1 MKRWSVNSFF
11 QTQWQWP
18 ESDIAPLGKALVR
31 RVEVIDRS
39 EMEMSDVQ
47 LVTLRFDGSMEARK
61 KQSDD
66 FKGALYFAHPNDVI
80 YSRIDVRN
88 GAIGVVPENFPNV
101 AVSNEFPVYAVKP
114 EVAFPAYIHLLART
128 NQFLQLINTM
138 ISGASGRKRVQA
150 NQLEEIPVPLPSLE
164 TQRAIVEQAQE
175 AKADYENGLRAL
187 EAKRA
192 ELDHEFL
199 QTLGLELPKTL
210 LRRRVMAIDFGR
222 MTRWDLESA
231 QRVGR
236 ERLLSH
242 FEEKLLSEVVL
253 PLGETN
259 ARVVPATN
267 PDTHWNYIGME
278 NVEARSGR
286 LVNFAPVLGA
296 QIVSASVVFD
306 EQSLLYGKL
315 RPYLRKV
322 IVPVDFGLN
331 EGVASSEFLMFKAR
345 PELDL
350 HFLAEFL
357 RSPIVADHAA
367 QSIGGRMPR
376 VSPATLLEIPIPLPP
391 LETQRAIVSR
401 LREGGRAI
409 EAARM
414 NLESDYKAAQVETE
428 NRILGK
434 APSAAT

>member
-18 ESDIAPLGKALVR
+18 ENDIAPLGKALVR
-31 RVEVIDRS
+31 RIEVIDRS

-61 KQSDD
+61 KQSED
-66 FKGALYFAHPNDVI
+66 FKGSLYFAHPNDVI

-114 EVAFPAYIHLLART
+114 EVALPAYIHLLART
-128 NQFLQLINTM
+128 NEFLQLINTM

-150 NQLEEIPVPLPSLE
+150 NQLEEIPVPLPTLDV
-164 TQRAIVEQAQE
+164 QRAIVERAQK

-199 QTLGLELPKTL
+199 RALGLELPPNVP
-210 LRRRVMAIDFGR
+210 RRRVMATGFHQ
-222 MTRWDLESA
+222 MLRWDLESA
-231 QRVGR
+231 QRIGR
-236 ERLLSH
+236 ERLLSY
-242 FEEKLLSEVVL
+242 FEEK
-253 PLGETN
+253 PLGEVVWPLSQTN
-259 ARVVPATN
+259 ARQIPAAK
-267 PDTHWNYIGME
+267 PDVQWNYIGME

-286 LVNFAPVLGA
+286 LVNFVPVAGA
-296 QIVSASVVFD
+296 EIISASVVFD
-306 EQSLLYGKL
+306 GQSLLYGKL

-322 IVPVDFGLN
+322 IVPADFGLV
-331 EGVASSEFLMFKAR
+331 EGVASSEFLVFKPR

-357 RSPIVADHAA
+357 RSTVVAAYTS

-376 VSPATLLEIPIPLPP
+376 VAPATLFEIPIPLPP

-401 LREGGRAI
+401 LREGQKEI
-409 EAARM
+409 EESRR
-414 NLESDYKAAQVETE
+414 NLEHDFKRSQTEVE
-428 NRILGK
+428 NRILGRP
-434 APSAAT
+434 AQNT

>member
-18 ESDIAPLGKALVR
+18 ENDIAPLGKALVR
-31 RVEVIDRS
+31 RIEVIDRS

-47 LVTLRFDGSMEARK
+47 LVTLRFDGLMEARK

-66 FKGALYFAHPNDVI
+66 FKGVLYFAHPNDVI

-114 EVAFPAYIHLLART
+114 EVALPAYIHLLART
-128 NQFLQLINTM
+128 NEFLQLINTM

-164 TQRAIVEQAQE
+164 TQRAIVERAQQ
-175 AKADYENGLRAL
+175 AKADYENGLREL

-199 QTLGLELPKTL
+199 QALGLELPKTL
-210 LRRRVMAIDFGR
+210 SRRRVMALGFGQ

-242 FEEKLLSEVVL
+242 FEEKLLGEVVL
-253 PLGETN
+253 PLSQTN
-259 ARVVPATN
+259 ARVVPATQ
-267 PDTHWNYIGME
+267 PDAHWNYIGME

-322 IVPVDFGLN
+322 IIPADCGLS
-331 EGVASSEFLMFKAR
+331 EGVASSEFLLFKTR
-345 PELDL
+345 PEVDL

-357 RSPIVADHAA
+357 RSPIVADYAA

-376 VSPATLLEIPIPLPP
+376 VSPSTLLEIPIPVPQ

-401 LREGGRAI
+401 LREGQKEI
-409 EAARM
+409 EESRR
-414 NLESDYKAAQVETE
+414 NLERNFKQSQTEVE
-428 NRILGK
+428 NRILGRP
-434 APSAAT
+434 AQNT